1 MRNKLIILSVII
13 ISRLLSIYYFGVTE
27 ENYVKSSNEWGV
39 LVSIL
44 EKYHM
49 FGFRIIDQEVSAL
62 IEEQYKRA
70 LETLTTHQ
78 DKLILLADKLLK
90 TEVIFKEDLEIIFGK
105 RIWDKDQLLAESSE
119 ETIKPKPKRTA
130 KKAIAA
136 PDTTTDPATDSTID
150 TSSETNE

>member
-1 MRNKLIILSVII
+1 M
-13 ISRLLSIYYFGVTE
+13 
-27 ENYVKSSNEWGV
+27 
-39 LVSIL
+39 
-44 EKYHM
+44 
-49 FGFRIIDQEVSAL
+49 